1 MQCCSATR
9 VVASKYP
16 AFSRRSMVKIFE
28 TRYAH
33 LSWGALTLLL
43 GLYLYALR
51 QEQQKLSLELERGR
65 SQLAQARSLLAQREA
80 ELKALESAAADSA
93 TEHSAATREAHG
105 VSIPEPRSQAS
116 SQQEAIA
123 SKEEPTHSSEDP
135 QDYSS
140 FAITSE
146 LSYLDKLVSLTSEQR
161 ERYRRSLQI
170 EHGIAQGERESL
182 ADILGP
188 ETMQQYRAA
197 QREFRAKAQEE
208 MLESEVF
215 RLSRH
220 LTLTSEQEPQ
230 VRELLRQGRE
240 QFFPITDESAQEDQK
255 SEPARSPRQRLRD
268 RTRKVLE
275 LEAQRQRYNA
285 EALRGVL
292 NDQQYNAYLELQ
304 ATSAA
309 TRSHES
315 FLDTAKQEEEQK
327 KGLEP

>member
-1 MQCCSATR
+1 
-9 VVASKYP
+9 
-16 AFSRRSMVKIFE
+16 
-28 TRYAH
+28 
-33 LSWGALTLLL
+33 
-43 GLYLYALR
+43 
-51 QEQQKLSLELERGR
+51 
-65 SQLAQARSLLAQREA
+65 
-80 ELKALESAAADSA
+80 
-93 TEHSAATREAHG
+93 
-105 VSIPEPRSQAS
+105 
-116 SQQEAIA
+116 
-123 SKEEPTHSSEDP
+123 
-135 QDYSS
+135 
-140 FAITSE
+140 
-146 LSYLDKLVSLTSEQR
+146 
-161 ERYRRSLQI
+161 
-170 EHGIAQGERESL
+170 
-182 ADILGP
+182 
-188 ETMQQYRAA
+188 
-197 QREFRAKAQEE
+197 